1 MKKALLLSLFLAL
14 LFSTVAMLQRV
25 SLATANVGYHDPI
38 SPDIPYGPVSPFPN
52 PPDLI
57 VQSPKYNTTYHVNE
71 VLLNFT
77 IVNPYSQSDFTRI
90 TEITYNYDGQVYI
103 LWNFSDSPLA
113 STQQFSTVMNPSI
126 GSHTLQI
133 NVHSELTFYPDPR
146 FLDSPSIYPIDTHK
160 TITFAIDLNVPPPPS
175 VSLASPENK
184 TYITFDVPLNFTVNE
199 SSSQISYSLDGKDNV
214 TTAGN
219 TTLTGLTTGEH
230 SITVYATNVAGNI
243 GASETITFTVAT
255 QTGSFPIEITAVA
268 IVSIFIIAPGLAVY
282 LKKRKR

>member
-14 LFSTVAMLQRV
+14 LFSAVAMLQRV
-25 SLATANVGYHDPI
+25 SLTTANVGYHDPI

-57 VQSPKYNTTYHVNE
+57 VQSPKYNTTYHVDE
-71 VLLNFT
+71 ILLNFT
-77 IVNPYSQSDFTRI
+77 VVNPYSQSDSTRI
-90 TEITYNYDGQVYI
+90 TEISYNYDGQGYT
-103 LWNFSDSPLA
+103 LWNVSDSPLA
-113 STQQFSTVMNPSI
+113 STQQFSIVLNPDV
-126 GSHTLQI
+126 GPHTLQV

-146 FLDSPSIYPIDTHK
+146 FLDSPSIYPIDNHE
-160 TITFAIDLNVPPPPS
+160 TIPFVIDLNVPPPPS

-219 TTLTGLTTGEH
+219 TTLTGLTTGGH
-230 SITVYATNVAGNI
+230 SITIYATNVAGNI
-243 GASETITFTVAT
+243 GASETITFTVAM
-255 QTGSFPIEITAVA
+255 QTGSFPIEVTAVV
-268 IVSIFIIAPGLAVY
+268 IVSVSIIAPGLAVY